1 MNIFLKCP
9 HCDHEIMVA
18 SATGVET
25 KVAECPKCKTK
36 MPLAEFIP
44 KCSLKVGERCFQP
57 RFGPQWVGRQC
68 STGGADVQIPDP
80 SAYMSRRHALVHLAC
95 APSGIVCTFEE
106 HGKNPTQLQGIE
118 LVNDDIVYLNVNDC
132 LKLGDIKMYLAAAY
146 GK

>member
-18 SATGVET
+18 SATGLET
-25 KVAECPKCKTK
+25 KVAECPKC
-36 MPLAEFIP
+36 
-44 KCSLKVGERCFQP
+44 SLKVGEHCYQLRL
-57 RFGPQWVGRQC
+57 GPQWVGRQC

>member
-18 SATGVET
+18 SATGLET
-25 KVAECPKCKTK
+25 KVAEC
-36 MPLAEFIP
+36 P
-44 KCSLKVGERCFQP
+44 KCSLKVGERCFQL

-146 GK
+146 GE